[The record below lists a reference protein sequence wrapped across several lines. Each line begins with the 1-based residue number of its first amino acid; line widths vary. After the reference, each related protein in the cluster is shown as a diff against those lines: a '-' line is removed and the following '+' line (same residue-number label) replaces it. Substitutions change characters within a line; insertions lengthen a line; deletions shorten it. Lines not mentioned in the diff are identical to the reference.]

1 MKKELSVLA
10 RKNNVD
16 MLYSLQ
22 RECYNLQNLERVEQ
36 FECIKSEAD
45 QILFF
50 IYSQIRKECI
60 CDTVIIDAEDTDVI
74 VFSTGVAHEIDG
86 DLGMKWK
93 KTFFDCKELCSSAF
107 SKVVLQL
114 YYHPGA
120 DAVSAFSVMERGLL

>member
-1 MKKELSVLA
+1 
-10 RKNNVD
+10 

-50 IYSQIRKECI
+50 IYLQIGKECI

-74 VFSTGVAHEIDG
+74 VLFARVAHEIDG

-93 KTFFDCKELCSSAF
+93 KTFF
-107 SKVVLQL
+107 
-114 YYHPGA
+114 
-120 DAVSAFSVMERGLL
+120 